1 MAGRAG
7 NNAHAW
13 GSACAGARCRPI
25 DQKLLRAGSRELQFD
40 PFSLL
45 CPPARTHWHACYLVW
60 LAFSSRSRLLMDRF
74 GSVVGD
80 PDTCINHM
88 RLRLRQY
95 CARSILPLRR
105 FVRKITC
112 TYCTVQ
118 KKYTAASTS
127 TTVPIAYYICP
138 IKNKFRIGCDIF

>member
-1 MAGRAG
+1 
-7 NNAHAW
+7 
-13 GSACAGARCRPI
+13 
-25 DQKLLRAGSRELQFD
+25 
-40 PFSLL
+40 
-45 CPPARTHWHACYLVW
+45 
-60 LAFSSRSRLLMDRF
+60 MDRF

-118 KKYTAASTS
+118 KKYTAAKP
-127 TTVPIAYYICP
+127 TTFVP
-138 IKNKFRIGCDIF
+138 